1 MTGDDKVGISASGG
15 VTVSRFSGKDED
27 NEYEEWR
34 DTIVDLIGLKR
45 LKHVLD
51 SSFQLPTRADATIA
65 WTKDEKKLID
75 NDTACFWFS
84 FATTGA
90 PKQERCLRYLMMSMT
105 LVKKW
110 KIFR

>member
-15 VTVSRFSGKDED
+15 VTVSRFSGKDEN

-34 DTIVDLIGLKR
+34 DTIVDLIRLKK

-51 SSFQLPTRADATIA
+51 TSFQLPTRADAAIA

-75 NDTACFWFS
+75 DNDTACTWFS

-90 PKQERCLRYLMMSMT
+90 PK
-105 LVKKW
+105 K
-110 KIFR
+110 